1 MALLNRI
8 VFLLVDVGEAEG
20 QDGNADE
27 TLLSGRQRN
36 GRKRFVCRLSV
47 SYAQRNQD
55 FTQLTEVVVENYLKF
70 IWILS
75 EIANF
80 GHMISGYEPDHSERL
95 FQNVA
100 VTFVKYK
107 LRYFVDEL
115 LY

>member
-1 MALLNRI
+1 METLVNRN
-8 VFLLVDVGEAEG
+8 VFLLVDVGEAKG

-36 GRKRFVCRLSV
+36 GRKCFVRRLSV

-55 FTQLTEVVVENYLKF
+55 FTQLTEVVVESYIKF

-107 LRYFVDEL
+107 LRYFVDE
-115 LY
+115 